1 MPVPLVRLSALDFLR
16 GFVATGRRMSMA
28 LAAEDLCLSPSA
40 LSKQITGLEES
51 LGVRLLVR
59 GHRSIAFTREGAE
72 LFQAANA
79 AMQQLQDAVG
89 HILPAVEGKPVTI
102 TASIGVTALWLL
114 PRLGPLQADHPDI
127 DIRVAADNAVLDPR
141 AADID
146 LSIRYC
152 AEAMAPDSAIRLFGE
167 TIRPV
172 ASKMIGT
179 DSIQT
184 PDDLSGY
191 VLLELDE
198 TCRPWL
204 QWRGWMASAGWGFTR
219 KPKGMLRFN
228 QYDSVIQAAI
238 AGQGIALG
246 RMELLGP
253 IIKAGQLQPVPTS
266 VPPPPC
272 DHAYFLVIADKFPRR
287 SVMRV
292 AEWIEAQAR
301 LPTAALDTLA

>member
-1 MPVPLVRLSALDFLR
+1 
-16 GFVATGRRMSMA
+16 MSMA

-59 GHRSIAFTREGAE
+59 GHRSIAFTKEGAE

-89 HILPAVEGKPVTI
+89 NILPAVEGKPVTI

-141 AADID
+141 AGDID

-152 AEAMAPDSAIRLFGE
+152 DEAVAPDSAIRLFGE
-167 TIRPV
+167 TVAPV
-172 ASKMIGT
+172 ASQLLGI
-179 DSIQT
+179 DRILT
-184 PDDLSGY
+184 PDDLCDQ

-198 TCRPWL
+198 TRCPWL
-204 QWRGWMASAGWGFTR
+204 QWSGWMASAGWEFPR

-228 QYDSVIQAAI
+228 QYDSVIQAAM

-253 IIKAGQLQPVPTS
+253 IIKAGQLHAVPTP
-266 VPPPPC
+266 VATPTC

-287 SVMRV
+287 TVMRV
-292 AEWIEAQAR
+292 ADWIEAQAR
-301 LPTAALDTLA
+301 LPAGGGSLG

>member
-1 MPVPLVRLSALDFLR
+1 MPVPLVRLSALDFVR

-28 LAAEDLCLSPSA
+28 LAAEDLCLTPSA
-40 LSKQITGLEES
+40 LSKQIASLEES

-72 LFQAANA
+72 LYQAANA
-79 AMQQLQDAVG
+79 AMERLQDAIG
-89 HILPAVEGKPVTI
+89 NILPAVEGKPVTI

-114 PRLGPLQADHPDI
+114 PRLGRLQAAHPDI
-127 DIRVAADNAVLDPR
+127 DIRVAADNAVLEPR
-141 AADID
+141 ARDID

-152 AEAMAPDSAIRLFGE
+152 AEAMAPNSAIRLFGE
-167 TIRPV
+167 TVRPV
-172 ASKMIGT
+172 ASQLIGI
-179 DSIQT
+179 DRIQT
-184 PDDLSGY
+184 PDDLSDL

-198 TCRPWL
+198 TRCPWL
-204 QWRGWMASAGWGFTR
+204 QWSGWMASAGWEFTR

-228 QYDSVIQAAI
+228 HYDSVIQAAI
-238 AGQGIALG
+238 GGQGIALG

-253 IIKAGQLQPVPTS
+253 ILKAGQLQAMRTPVAEAT
-266 VPPPPC
+266 C

-292 AEWIEAQAR
+292 ADWIEAQTRPPCPAV
-301 LPTAALDTLA
+301 